1 MKVSKL
7 LHFLLYKQSMNN
19 TFTQVDQNN
28 PNTFAPKDRPVLV
41 LIGYPWPLMAIW
53 NQFQEEFVIANLQ
66 INMMYGE
73 YNDPYWENDYV
84 NESDIISWAEVPVV
98 RNIIV

>member
-1 MKVSKL
+1 
-7 LHFLLYKQSMNN
+7 
-19 TFTQVDQNN
+19 
-28 PNTFAPKDRPVLV
+28 
-41 LIGYPWPLMAIW
+41 MAIW
-53 NQFQEEFVIANLQ
+53 NQFQEEFVYANLQ

-84 NESDIISWAEVPVV
+84 NESVIISWAEVPVV